1 MERAIAATGSNEDTA
16 RPEAPR
22 THVGRFAA
30 IAAAVVILD
39 QITKA
44 LVRGWLDERETWPE
58 GFDLIRISHVENS
71 GAAFGILQGGGPFLI
86 ASSILGAVIV
96 LVFLRAAPPGDRLY
110 ETALALVLGGAI
122 GNLIDRVFRGTVT
135 DFIDPTHY
143 PAFNIADSSIVVG
156 VIALAVLS
164 LWRPHG
170 KEAAGE
176 TGGGETG
183 DGAEELG

>member
-1 MERAIAATGSNEDTA
+1 MEQAVATTGSDEDAT
-16 RPEAPR
+16 RPGPLGR
-22 THVGRFAA
+22 QFRRFAA

-39 QITKA
+39 QLTKA
-44 LVRGWLDERETWPE
+44 LVRAWLSEGETWPE

-96 LVFLRAAPPGDRLY
+96 LLFLRAAPPGDRLY
-110 ETALALVLGGAI
+110 ETALALVLGGAL
-122 GNLIDRVFRGTVT
+122 GNLIDRLFRGTVT

-156 VIALAVLS
+156 VIALVVLS
-164 LWRPHG
+164 LWRPG
-170 KEAAGE
+170 GE
-176 TGGGETG
+176 TGGGEEG
-183 DGAEELG
+183 G

>member
-1 MERAIAATGSNEDTA
+1 MERAAVATGSGEDA
-16 RPEAPR
+16 HLEAPR
-22 THVGRFAA
+22 RHLRRFAA

-39 QITKA
+39 QLTKA

-86 ASSILGAVIV
+86 ASSILGAIIV

-122 GNLIDRVFRGTVT
+122 GNLIDRLFRGTVT

-164 LWRPHG
+164 LWRPG
-170 KEAAGE
+170 GEA
-176 TGGGETG
+176 TGGSEAGG
-183 DGAEELG
+183 GAEERG

>member
-1 MERAIAATGSNEDTA
+1 MERAATATGSDEHAA
-16 RPEAPR
+16 RLEAPR
-22 THVGRFAA
+22 RQLRRFAA

-39 QITKA
+39 QLTKA
-44 LVRGWLDERETWPE
+44 LVRAWLDERETWPE

-176 TGGGETG
+176 TG
-183 DGAEELG
+183 DGAEERG

>member
-1 MERAIAATGSNEDTA
+1 MERAAAATGSDEDAA
-16 RPEAPR
+16 RPETPR
-22 THVGRFAA
+22 THLRRFAA

-39 QITKA
+39 QLSKA
-44 LVRGWLDERETWPE
+44 LVRGWLDEREVWPE

-96 LVFLRAAPPGDRLY
+96 LLFLRAAPPGDRLY
-110 ETALALVLGGAI
+110 ETALALVLGGAL
-122 GNLIDRVFRGTVT
+122 GNLIDRLFRGTVT

-164 LWRPHG
+164 LWRPG
-170 KEAAGE
+170 GE
-176 TGGGETG
+176 TGGGEERG
-183 DGAEELG
+183 

>member
-1 MERAIAATGSNEDTA
+1 MEQAAATTGSDEDAA
-16 RPEAPR
+16 RPGPPGR
-22 THVGRFAA
+22 QFRRFAG
-30 IAAAVVILD
+30 IAAAVVVLD
-39 QITKA
+39 QLTKA
-44 LVRGWLDERETWPE
+44 LVRAWLSEGETWPE

-110 ETALALVLGGAI
+110 ETALALVLGGAL
-122 GNLIDRVFRGTVT
+122 GNLIDRLFRGTVT

-143 PAFNIADSSIVVG
+143 PAFNIADSSIVIG

-164 LWRPHG
+164 LWRPG
-170 KEAAGE
+170 GE
-176 TGGGETG
+176 TGGGEEG
-183 DGAEELG
+183 G